1 MLLQVDNNLY
11 KNLNRSK
18 KMNEQDRLNG
28 EYLTGWE
35 IVASI
40 IIFALIFATCY
51 LILLIG
57 A

>member
-18 KMNEQDRLNG
+18 KMHEQDRLNG

-40 IIFALIFATCY
+40 IIFALILTTCY